1 MELGQ
6 DQALLVQQAAEQV
19 GGYIGLQT
27 VKDEAGIE
35 RVMIARRTD

>member
-6 DQALLVQQAAEQV
+6 GQAPLVQQAAEQV